1 MGAAC
6 SVAPGPP
13 VTVLPSRPAQNG
25 DGHADVGATGGES
38 ASSPPTLL
46 PSPSVAARDAAADLQ
61 SLLAN
66 ASPPGEKARPQRGRR
81 SLGLMGERVPFQERR
96 AMLLRRSREIAE
108 HLSGGFGSSAKKE
121 RPLSLVKTLNGA
133 LDP

>member
-1 MGAAC
+1 
-6 SVAPGPP
+6 
-13 VTVLPSRPAQNG
+13 
-25 DGHADVGATGGES
+25 
-38 ASSPPTLL
+38 
-46 PSPSVAARDAAADLQ
+46 
-61 SLLAN
+61 
-66 ASPPGEKARPQRGRR
+66 
-81 SLGLMGERVPFQERR
+81 MGERVPFQERR